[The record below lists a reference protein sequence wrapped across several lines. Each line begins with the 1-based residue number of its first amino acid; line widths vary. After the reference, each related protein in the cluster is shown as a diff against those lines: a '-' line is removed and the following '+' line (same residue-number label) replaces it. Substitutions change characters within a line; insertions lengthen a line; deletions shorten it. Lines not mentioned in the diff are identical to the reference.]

1 MLTTYR
7 FLLAQLHFD
16 SLKGNTS
23 PKAIRA
29 TLVKLPTRSKA
40 YNYAYNDAIERIE
53 GQLISEEELAKRVL
67 SWITCAKRPLITSK
81 LEHALAIELR
91 ELQFDYENLSPIED
105 MVLVYARLV
114 TIDKESGI
122 IRLVHYTTQEY
133 FERTQKVW
141 FPDAETNI
149 ATICVTYFSFNDF
162 KIGICQN
169 DKEFKERLQSN
180 PLYDYASHNWG
191 HHPREASKLIPEV
204 ISFLKTKA
212 QVEASSQALLAEKL
226 YSSHSGYSQMFPKKM
241 TGLHLAAYFGIK
253 EPVII
258 FLEAGAVAHISDS
271 YRRTPLSLAVENAHE
286 VVIKLLLER
295 GAKVDTQEISGWT
308 PLSWAIENRNEAVV
322 QLLLEKGAKVN
333 IKDHSSWTPL
343 LQAAKNGHEAIV
355 NLLLEKGAKVDTK
368 DHFGRT
374 PLSQA
379 AENGHEAIVKLLLGK
394 GDEVDTLL
402 WAVRNGRKAI
412 VKLLLEKGAE
422 VDTKDSYGDTL
433 LGQAAKNGHEAVVR
447 LLLEKGAKVNT
458 LLWAEG
464 NGLDSVVK
472 LLLEKAT
479 AMANSELEDLC
490 AQAMR

>member
-322 QLLLEKGAKVN
+322 QLLLEKGAKV
-333 IKDHSSWTPL
+333 
-343 LQAAKNGHEAIV
+343 
-355 NLLLEKGAKVDTK
+355 DTK